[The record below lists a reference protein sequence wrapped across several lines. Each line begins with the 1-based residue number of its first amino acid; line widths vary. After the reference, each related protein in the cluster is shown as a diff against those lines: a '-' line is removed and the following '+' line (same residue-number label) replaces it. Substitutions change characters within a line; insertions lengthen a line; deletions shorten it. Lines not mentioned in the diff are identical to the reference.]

1 MAIPTTACH
10 ARASRPRQQRSARRR
25 RLPRGGGAPGS
36 RVRRAF
42 LTGLKNGEPACTL
55 FTAWKKSSS
64 DPTPDFAW
72 W

>member
-1 MAIPTTACH
+1 M
-10 ARASRPRQQRSARRR
+10 
-25 RLPRGGGAPGS
+25 
-36 RVRRAF
+36 RRAF

-72 W
+72 WQ